1 MHEYICHEYTNE
13 KLFRLIK
20 DYIIHYG
27 LIKENIRAFVAIK
40 KYSCIR
46 GNFFI
51 RLFVAI
57 KNIHAF
63 VAKFYLCI
71 RGLIEKWYQTT
82 PYLLHT
88 LDTLS
93 QPYPFYSLTYH
104 LRQKVFH
111 HFHIQRLH
119 PLEVYNP

>member
-57 KNIHAF
+57 KNIRAF

-82 PYLLHT
+82 LYLLYN
-88 LDTLS
+88 LDNKF
-93 QPYPFYSLTYH
+93 QPFPFYLLTYH
-104 LRQKVFH
+104 LWQKAFRRFH
-111 HFHIQRLH
+111 TQKLH
-119 PLEVYNP
+119 PLVVYNP